1 MELKVWVEGIQ
12 RIVCG
17 VTEQTTCQDVVYALA
32 HATGKTGRFT
42 LNERWR
48 SNERLLSPQD
58 HPLKILMKWGEYSND
73 VQFILQRSQLDDSK
87 GGNSQTKQKQGVTDN
102 LHNFS
107 PTSSYQEFNTK
118 SPERNKDIRKSL
130 TFSGGTNPHA
140 SPEQQKADNVGI
152 VKGVPQKN
160 YDVEVKDARQVLKSE
175 DGSYSSPTKNDSL
188 LNYSKREA
196 PPYRDPPDP
205 GSYSPQQRVL
215 PPYRDPPPP
224 IQSPTKNRPSSPSS
238 NSSVISQSRTKIA
251 KPKRNVVKDYQGSQS
266 GSENSFQEAVIC
278 NAQYRDLVR
287 LVNLQ
292 REKLSAQQCELTK
305 VCFKIKNKY
314 ISKCHL
320 ILILMYILFNSLMQ
334 KSFIGRLRLKNNSIS

>member
-17 VTEQTTCQDVVYALA
+17 VTEHTTCQDVVYALA

-87 GGNSQTKQKQGVTDN
+87 GNNSQTKKPNLTDN

-107 PTSSYQEFNTK
+107 PTSSYQDFMK

-130 TFSGGTNPHA
+130 TFSGGNHPQ
-140 SPEQQKADNVGI
+140 SSEKADNVGI
-152 VKGVPQKN
+152 VKGVQQKH
-160 YDVEVKDARQVLKSE
+160 YDVEVKDTKIIKSDE
-175 DGSYSSPTKNDSL
+175 GSYSSPTKSDSS
-188 LNYSKREA
+188 LNNSQKREA
-196 PPYRDPPDP
+196 PPYREPPP
-205 GSYSPQQRVL
+205 GPNIGSYSPQQRVL

-224 IQSPTKNRPSSPSS
+224 VQSPSKNRPSSPSS
-238 NSSVISQSRTKIA
+238 NSSVISQSRSKIA
-251 KPKRNVVKDYQGSQS
+251 KPKRNIVKDNNQPSQS
-266 GSENSFQEAVIC
+266 GLENSFQETVIC

-305 VCFKIKNKY
+305 VCI
-314 ISKCHL
+314 
-320 ILILMYILFNSLMQ
+320 
-334 KSFIGRLRLKNNSIS
+334 